1 MLGPKNS
8 DILLK
13 VHRVLKYVC
22 FRNALGPDFNEP
34 AGYLDL
40 HAFRRVEMYTRACT
54 EKVKE
59 KILEDVLKPGGILHI
74 VVATTAFGM
83 GMDCP
88 NIERITH

>member
-8 DILLK
+8 DIFPK

-22 FRNALGPDFNEP
+22 FRNALGPDFTEP
-34 AGYLDL
+34 AGYPDL

-59 KILEDVLKPGGILHI
+59 KILEDFLKAWGHFAHCGCHHCIWYGHGLPRH
-74 VVATTAFGM
+74 
-83 GMDCP
+83 
-88 NIERITH
+88 